1 MAKKTTRRTTTTT
14 TSSHYPTVKLC
25 AIVGL
30 IIAGVAGLLSFIFW
44 LLGVCGVHIDWAN
57 KLISI
62 CNLVSRIALF
72 VTVWLAAWDYVKFKN
87 KTWKIIYVV
96 FLVLSVLSFFGLF
109 AFL

>member
-1 MAKKTTRRTTTTT
+1 MAKKQKN
-14 TSSHYPTVKLC
+14 TSSASSGNYSTVKLC

-30 IIAGVAGLLSFIFW
+30 IVAGIAGLLSFVFW
-44 LLGVCGVHIDWAN
+44 LLGVCGVHVDWSS

-72 VTVWLAAWDYVKFKN
+72 ITVWLAAWDFVKGRG
-87 KTWKIIYVV
+87 KTWKTIYFV

-109 AFL
+109 AFWSV